1 MMGRKSVMKTAQDE
15 AYYEKFNFS
24 EAPKIATQPP
34 GPKAKAL
41 LNRQRKVDS
50 NALVYPFQIPLAPE
64 KGLGA
69 TVMDADG
76 NYYIDF
82 SGGVGVLNVGHSNP
96 EVVEAIKSQSEKL
109 THALDFPG
117 APRVMLS
124 EKLVE
129 IAPGDLK
136 DRSKVFLCGPTGA
149 DAVEAAVKLG
159 KYHSQKPGV
168 IAFEGGWHGVTGSG
182 LAATGKK
189 SAKDRFLPL
198 MPEVYHVPYAY
209 CYRCVF
215 GLKYPSCD
223 LQCAKYLEHVIRDPD
238 SGATSPG
245 SVLIEPIQGEGG
257 IVVPPS
263 EYLQEV
269 RRICT
274 KYGLILIIDEIQ
286 TGFARTG
293 RMFCCE
299 NWGVTPDI
307 MCVSKTMGGGLP
319 LAALIIK
326 EEVDTW
332 PSGAHVGTFRGN
344 LLSCA
349 AGLASIDFIEKNEL
363 SSRADQLGQKALDRL
378 KEMAKKSRFM
388 GDVRGKGLYVGVE
401 FVKDKETREPAPE
414 ILKQAQEH
422 CFQRGVILW
431 KGGRWNNVAR
441 FMPAL
446 VITEGLL
453 DQGIEIF
460 EEVLRSIESK

>member
-1 MMGRKSVMKTAQDE
+1 
-15 AYYEKFNFS
+15 
-24 EAPKIATQPP
+24 
-34 GPKAKAL
+34 
-41 LNRQRKVDS
+41 
-50 NALVYPFQIPLAPE
+50 
-64 KGLGA
+64 
-69 TVMDADG
+69 
-76 NYYIDF
+76 
-82 SGGVGVLNVGHSNP
+82 
-96 EVVEAIKSQSEKL
+96 
-109 THALDFPG
+109 
-117 APRVMLS
+117 
-124 EKLVE
+124 
-129 IAPGDLK
+129 
-136 DRSKVFLCGPTGA
+136 
-149 DAVEAAVKLG
+149 
-159 KYHSQKPGV
+159 
-168 IAFEGGWHGVTGSG
+168 
-182 LAATGKK
+182 
-189 SAKDRFLPL
+189 
-198 MPEVYHVPYAY
+198 
-209 CYRCVF
+209 
-215 GLKYPSCD
+215 
-223 LQCAKYLEHVIRDPD
+223 
-238 SGATSPG
+238 
-245 SVLIEPIQGEGG
+245 
-257 IVVPPS
+257 
-263 EYLQEV
+263 
-269 RRICT
+269 
-274 KYGLILIIDEIQ
+274 
-286 TGFARTG
+286 
-293 RMFCCE
+293 MFCCE

-307 MCVSKTMGGGLP
+307 MCISKTMGGGLP